1 VSDQSQQPHD
11 ALDERFRRAL
21 DSILDLVVVERAIR
35 DEDGQIVDFVI
46 EWMNNAPVDVA
57 GRPREE
63 LIGRRIS
70 ELYPVLAGGELI
82 AGYRR
87 VVETGEP
94 LVVDVMPY
102 EDVID
107 GRPVSGFYTVQASKF
122 EDGVLVASRDITT
135 LESSRRELELTLR
148 ELEAAQRLAQMGTW
162 RLDLRTGDLT
172 VSRELR
178 RMYGGSPDEESTHAL
193 TAMTPMIHR
202 DDRRVARV
210 AFERAIATGEPNV
223 VEHRV
228 VHRDG
233 STGHVR
239 SYVQP
244 VVEDGEVV
252 GAWGTTQ
259 DISERV
265 ADRDALDAEH
275 VRRVTAEAVA
285 EFAATLSGAAGRQD
299 VADAV
304 HEAMRPTGDVS
315 FVALGL
321 LEDAEPVLSSYF
333 AGPAITN
340 DLVARYRRLPL
351 SVDTPMTRVI
361 ATGTPVALA
370 DRSAQHDEF
379 PAVVPDAG
387 AEKTQAL
394 LVVPILRASGTVLG
408 AIGIGWSHARTLD
421 GPVVDMA
428 HEIATITARTVE
440 RLELV
445 DLERSVAQTLQLG
458 LLALDVHTTDAL
470 VRARYQ
476 AAEAS
481 MAIGGDWYDAVD
493 RDDGRLAVAV
503 GDVVGR
509 GLPAATTMGQLR
521 AALGVASLQAGNAAD
536 AVRILD
542 RYARHVPGAMC
553 ATVAFALLDPAR
565 RELSYV
571 TAGHPPPVLVGPDG
585 EITFLDRAVSWPLG
599 IESEE
604 RRAAAATAEL
614 APGSLLLLYTDGL
627 IERRHEPIDDGLA
640 RLRETVAR
648 CWSLPLRRVKNAIF
662 GALVDDGAN
671 DDIALVAVR
680 TVGAG
685 ERLFADAFRA
695 RATELRPARRRLRAW
710 LEERGFPADV
720 CDEVL
725 LAVGEAVANA
735 IEHGSTHPD
744 DVVRVEGAFDGDALI
759 VSVTDSG
766 RWQPGIEGYFSGRG
780 RGHLLMRA
788 LTADVDVDSDQH
800 GTIVTLRFTRERQ
813 YA

>member
-35 DEDGQIVDFVI
+35 DEDGRIVDFVI

-63 LIGRRIS
+63 LIGRRVS

-87 VVETGEP
+87 VVETGVP

-162 RLDLRTGDLT
+162 RLDLRSGELA
-172 VSRELR
+172 VSAELR
-178 RMYGGSPDEESTHAL
+178 RMYGTATEEESTHAL
-193 TAMTPMIHR
+193 TTMTPMIHR
-202 DDRRVARV
+202 DDRQVARV
-210 AFERAIATGEPNV
+210 AFERALSSGEASV

-228 VHRDG
+228 VHGDG
-233 STGHVR
+233 SIGHVR

-244 VVEDGEVV
+244 VLEDGQVV

-259 DISERV
+259 DITERV

-275 VRRVTAEAVA
+275 GRRITAEAVA
-285 EFAATLSGAAGRQD
+285 EFASTLSGAASRQD

-321 LEDAEPVLSSYF
+321 LEDVDPVLTSYF

-340 DLVARYRRLPL
+340 DLEARYRRLPL
-351 SVDTPMTRVI
+351 TVDTPMTRVVS
-361 ATGTPVALA
+361 TGTPEVLG
-370 DRSAQHDEF
+370 DRTAQHEAF
-379 PAVVPDAG
+379 PAVVPDAD
-387 AEKTQAL
+387 ANKTQAL
-394 LVVPILRASGTVLG
+394 LVVPVLRAAGTVLG
-408 AIGIGWSHARTLD
+408 SIAVGWSHAHELD
-421 GPVVDMA
+421 GQLVDMV

-458 LLALDVHTTDAL
+458 LLALDVRTTDAL

-476 AAEAS
+476 AADAS
-481 MAIGGDWYDAVD
+481 MEIGGDWYDAVD
-493 RDDGRLAVAV
+493 RDDGLLAVAV

-521 AALGVASLQAGNAAD
+521 AALGVAALQAEDAAE

-565 RELSYV
+565 RQVSYV
-571 TAGHPPPVLVGPDG
+571 TAGHPAPVLVGPDG
-585 EITFLDRAVSWPLG
+585 RITFLDQAISWPLG
-599 IESEE
+599 IESEDP
-604 RRAAAATAEL
+604 RPPAATVDL
-614 APGSLLLLYTDGL
+614 PPGSLLLLYTDGL
-627 IERRHEPIDDGLA
+627 VERRREPIDEGMT
-640 RLRETVAR
+640 RLRAPVER
-648 CWSLPLRRVKNAIF
+648 CWSLPLRRVKTTVF
-662 GALVDDGAN
+662 GDLVDDGAN

-680 TVGAG
+680 TVGAS
-685 ERLFADAFRA
+685 EHLFADAFRA

-710 LEERGFPADV
+710 LEERGFAADA
-720 CDEVL
+720 CDETL

-744 DVVRVEGAFDGDALI
+744 DVVRVEAAFDGDDLI
-759 VSVTDSG
+759 ISITDSG

-788 LTADVDVDSDQH
+788 LTADVDVESDQH
-800 GTIVTLRFTRERQ
+800 GTIVTLRFARERQ

>member
-1 VSDQSQQPHD
+1 MSDQDQQPHD

-21 DSILDLVVVERAIR
+21 DSILDLVVVEQAIR

-46 EWMNNAPVDVA
+46 EWMNNSPVDVA

-63 LIGRRIS
+63 LIGRRVS

-82 AGYRR
+82 EGYRR

-107 GRPVSGFYTVQASKF
+107 GRPVSGFYTVQASRF
-122 EDGVLVASRDITT
+122 EDGVLVASRDITN

-148 ELEAAQRLAQMGTW
+148 ELEAAQQLAQMGTW
-162 RLDLRTGDLT
+162 RLDLSTGELT

-178 RMYGGSPDEESTHAL
+178 RMYGDAPVEESTHAL
-193 TAMTPMIHR
+193 AMMTPMIHR
-202 DDRRVARV
+202 EDRQVARD
-210 AFERAIATGEPNV
+210 AFERALTTGEASV

-228 VHRDG
+228 VHGDG
-233 STGHVR
+233 TIGHVR

-244 VVEDGEVV
+244 VLENGQVV

-259 DISERV
+259 DITERV

-275 VRRVTAEAVA
+275 LRRITAEAVA
-285 EFAATLSGAAGRQD
+285 EFASMLSGAATRQD
-299 VADAV
+299 VAGAV
-304 HEAMRPTGDVS
+304 HEVMRPTGDVS
-315 FVALGL
+315 FIALGL
-321 LEDAEPVLSSYF
+321 LEDADPVLSSYF

-340 DLVARYRRLPL
+340 ELEARYRRIPL
-351 SVDTPMTRVI
+351 TSDTPMTRVVN
-361 ATGTPVALA
+361 TGTPVVLA
-370 DRSAQHDEF
+370 DRLAQHEAF
-379 PAVVPDAG
+379 PAVVPDAES
-387 AEKTQAL
+387 EKTQAL
-394 LVVPILRASGTVLG
+394 LVVPLHRAAGTVLG
-408 AIGIGWSHARTLD
+408 AVGIGWSHPRALD
-421 GPVVDMA
+421 AALVDLA
-428 HEIATITARTVE
+428 GEIATITARTVE

-458 LLALDVHTTDAL
+458 LLTLDVRTTDAL

-481 MAIGGDWYDAVD
+481 MEIGGDWYDAVD

-536 AVRILD
+536 AIRILD

-565 RELSYV
+565 QELSYV
-571 TAGHPPPVLVGPDG
+571 TAGHPPPVLVRPDG
-585 EITFLDRAVSWPLG
+585 EITVLDHAVSWPLG
-599 IESEE
+599 IESED
-604 RRAAAATAEL
+604 RRTPAATADL
-614 APGSLLLLYTDGL
+614 PPGSLLLLYTDGL
-627 IERRHEPIDDGLA
+627 IERRHEPIDEGLA
-640 RLRETVAR
+640 RLRATVAR
-648 CWSLPLRRVKNAIF
+648 CWSLPLRRVKNAVF
-662 GALVDDGAN
+662 GELVDDRAD

-680 TVGAG
+680 TVGAS
-685 ERLFADAFRA
+685 EHLFADAFRA

-710 LEERGFPADV
+710 LEARGFGADA
-720 CDEVL
+720 CDETL

-735 IEHGSTHPD
+735 IEHGSTRAD
-744 DVVRVEGAFDGDALI
+744 DVVRVEAAFLDDDLI
-759 VSVTDSG
+759 VSITDSG

-788 LTADVDVDSDQH
+788 LSADVDVDSDQH
-800 GTIVTLRFTRERQ
+800 GTIVTLRIARQRQ

>member
-1 VSDQSQQPHD
+1 VSEQSQQPHD

-35 DEDGQIVDFVI
+35 DGDGQIVDFVI
-46 EWMNNAPVDVA
+46 DWMNNAPVDVA
-57 GRPREE
+57 GRSREE

-82 AGYRR
+82 AGYRQ

-122 EDGVLVASRDITT
+122 EDGVLVASRDITGIET
-135 LESSRRELELTLR
+135 SRRELELTLR

-162 RLDLRTGDLT
+162 RLDLRSGALT
-172 VSRELR
+172 VSAELR
-178 RMYGGSPDEESTHAL
+178 RMYGGPTEEHSTHAL
-193 TAMTPMIHR
+193 TALTPMIHHE
-202 DDRRVARV
+202 DRKVARA
-210 AFERAIATGEPNV
+210 AFERALGSGGATV

-228 VHRDG
+228 VHADG
-233 STGHVR
+233 SIGHVR

-244 VVEDGEVV
+244 IVEDGEVV

-259 DISERV
+259 DITERV
-265 ADRDALDAEH
+265 ANRDALDAEQL
-275 VRRVTAEAVA
+275 RRITAEAVA
-285 EFAATLSGAAGRQD
+285 EFASTLSGAATRQD

-304 HEAMRPTGDVS
+304 HEAMRATGDVS

-321 LEDAEPVLSSYF
+321 LEDADPVLSSYF

-340 DLVARYRRLPL
+340 ELEARYRRIPL
-351 SVDTPMTRVI
+351 TIDTPMTRVI
-361 ATGTPVALA
+361 STGAPVAFE
-370 DRSAQHDEF
+370 DRAAQHDAF

-387 AEKTQAL
+387 ADKTQAL
-394 LVVPILRASGTVLG
+394 LVVPVLRAAGTVLG
-408 AIGIGWSHARTLD
+408 AIAVGWSYTRPLD
-421 GPVVDMA
+421 GTVVDMV

-458 LLALDVHTTDAL
+458 LLALDVRTTDAL
-470 VRARYQ
+470 VRARYR
-476 AAEAS
+476 ASEAS
-481 MAIGGDWYDAVD
+481 MEIGGDWYDAVD

-565 RELSYV
+565 QELSYV
-571 TAGHPPPVLVGPDG
+571 TAGHPPPVLVRPDG
-585 EITFLDRAVSWPLG
+585 EVTLLDQAVSWPLG
-599 IESEE
+599 IESED
-604 RRAAAATAEL
+604 RRTAAATAEL
-614 APGSLLLLYTDGL
+614 PAGSLLLLYTDGL

-640 RLRETVAR
+640 RLCATVAR
-648 CWSLPLRRVKNAIF
+648 CWSLPLRRVKNTIF
-662 GALVDDGAN
+662 RELVDEQAN

-680 TVGAG
+680 TVGAA
-685 ERLFADAFRA
+685 EHVFADAFRA

-710 LEERGFPADV
+710 LEARGFGAEA
-720 CDEVL
+720 CDETL

-735 IEHGSTHPD
+735 IEHGSTQLD
-744 DVVRVEGAFDGDALI
+744 DVVRVEGAFDGDDLI

-766 RWQPGIEGYFSGRG
+766 QWQPGIEGYFSGRG

-788 LTADVDVDSDQH
+788 MSADVDVDSDQH
-800 GTIVTLRFTRERQ
+800 GTIVTLRFSRERQ

>member
-1 VSDQSQQPHD
+1 VSDQNQQPND

-21 DSILDLVVVERAIR
+21 DSILDLVAVERAIR

-63 LIGRRIS
+63 LIGRKIS

-82 AGYRR
+82 AGYRQ

-122 EDGVLVASRDITT
+122 EDGVLVASRDITS

-162 RLDLRTGDLT
+162 RLDLHSGELT

-178 RMYGGSPDEESTHAL
+178 RMYGNSPDEESTHEL

-202 DDRRVARV
+202 EDRQVARV
-210 AFERAIATGEPNV
+210 AFERALTTGQANV

-228 VHRDG
+228 VHGDG
-233 STGHVR
+233 SVGHVR

-244 VVEDGEVV
+244 VLEDGQVV

-259 DISERV
+259 DITERV

-275 VRRVTAEAVA
+275 LRRVTAEAVA
-285 EFAATLSGAAGRQD
+285 EFAATLSGAGTRQD

-315 FVALGL
+315 FVAIGL
-321 LEDAEPVLSSYF
+321 LEDADPVLSSYF
-333 AGPAITN
+333 AGPGITN
-340 DLVARYRRLPL
+340 DLEARYRRIPL
-351 SVDTPMTRVI
+351 AADTPMTRVVS
-361 ATGTPVALA
+361 TSTPVVLPNRA
-370 DRSAQHDEF
+370 AQHEAF
-379 PAVVPDAG
+379 PAVIADVQPD
-387 AEKTQAL
+387 KTQAL
-394 LVVPILRASGTVLG
+394 LVVPIHRAAGTVLG
-408 AIGIGWSHARTLD
+408 SVAIGWSHTRALD
-421 GPVVDMA
+421 GPLVDMA

-458 LLALDVHTTDAL
+458 LLALDVRTTDAL
-470 VRARYQ
+470 VRARYR

-481 MAIGGDWYDAVD
+481 MEIGGDWYDAVD

-553 ATVAFALLDPAR
+553 ATVAFALLDPAQQQ
-565 RELSYV
+565 LSYV
-571 TAGHPPPVLVGPDG
+571 TAGHPPPVLVRPDG
-585 EITFLDRAVSWPLG
+585 EITFLDRAISWPLG

-604 RRAAAATAEL
+604 RRTPAATADL
-614 APGSLLLLYTDGL
+614 PPGSLLLLYTDGL
-627 IERRHEPIDDGLA
+627 IERRHETIDEGLA
-640 RLRETVAR
+640 RLRATVEQ
-648 CWSLPLRRVKNAIF
+648 CWSLPLRRVKNTIF
-662 GALVDDGAN
+662 GRLVDEGAN

-685 ERLFADAFRA
+685 EHLFADAFRA

-710 LEERGFPADV
+710 LEERRFGADA
-720 CDEVL
+720 CDEAL

-744 DVVRVEGAFDGDALI
+744 DVVRTEAAFDGDDLI
-759 VSVTDSG
+759 ISITDSG

-788 LTADVDVDSDQH
+788 LTADVDVESDQH
-800 GTIVTLRFTRERQ
+800 GTIVTLRIARERQ